1 MQKLRENFKKLL
13 VSLLTISICLGYVP
27 MTAYADEIEEVAI
40 EETETIVD
48 PISEESNAPAE
59 ETPAESITE
68 EPNAPAEEEPAESIT
83 EESNAPAEEAPAEL
97 SSEEESAVEETPAN
111 LTEEILVNETAQE
124 ASEEIT
130 VELNS
135 ILASVESAN
144 PPEGQTEQEY
154 IDEMKQ
160 KYGEDIMDKIDE
172 AVQNP
177 TEENIVSVINQVT
190 GNEAAVASENLSDS
204 EGNTITGTI
213 YKSGDKYYQVTVDQ
227 ETEKITINELVN
239 VVEDNKVLE
248 DLYSPDSLVDLY
260 AQYGEEN
267 VKTEEKFTEVPC
279 LNDFSTPEKVQYIDV
294 DSGLVSCEQPDVLQN
309 GEVFYPFK
317 YIIFDDV
324 MVDPGVNYEE
334 IAWRSTTKGD
344 LIYDPIAKAWK
355 NTSDSFSNYANLVV
369 LPYSYDELMAF
380 AQEGDEEKI
389 ALLKNHGYSFEL
401 GKKPEFVGYEVT
413 ILGKSYYQLGNGNE
427 LLNVKIPVKPNPDPI
442 DPIGPIA
449 IDIREHA
456 ENAISTSNNSMFA
469 NTNLFNESTCICY
482 TSLGPINVKMAD
494 VDTRTDNNQRFL
506 ASCYLAYHPNVVMT
520 KNLYLGINI
529 SGTERCSIVFN
540 GFKPYEDMKVAAV
553 VYNQLDGAYTI
564 YGTVINGQAVFE
576 NFILRPASTI
586 TICY

>member
-1 MQKLRENFKKLL
+1 
-13 VSLLTISICLGYVP
+13 

-40 EETETIVD
+40 EETETIVE
-48 PISEESNAPAE
+48 PISEEQNAPAQEASAESITEESNAPAE

-68 EPNAPAEEEPAESIT
+68 E
-83 EESNAPAEEAPAEL
+83 SNAPAEEASAIL
-97 SSEEESAVEETPAN
+97 SSEEEPAVEETPAN
-111 LTEEILVNETAQE
+111 LTEENLVNETAQE
-124 ASEEIT
+124 TSEEIT
-130 VELNS
+130 EEFNPIIV
-135 ILASVESAN
+135 SVESAN

-160 KYGEDIMDKIDE
+160 KYGENIMDKIDE

-177 TEENIVSVINQVT
+177 TEENLVSVINQVT
-190 GNEAAVASENLSDS
+190 GNEAAVTSENLSDS
-204 EGNTITGTI
+204 EGNTITGTV

-248 DLYSPDSLVDLY
+248 DLYSPDSMEDLY
-260 AQYGEEN
+260 VQYGEEN
-267 VKTEEKFTEVPC
+267 VKIEEKFEDVPC
-279 LNDFSTPEKVQYIDV
+279 LNDFSTPERVQYIEV
-294 DSGLVSCEQPDVLQN
+294 NFGLLSCEQPDVLEN

-317 YIIFDDV
+317 YIIFDNV

-344 LIYDPIAKAWK
+344 LIYYPNTKVW
-355 NTSDSFSNYANLVV
+355 NTSVSSAYANLVV

-389 ALLKNHGYSFEL
+389 ALLKSHGYSFEL
-401 GKKPEFVGYEVT
+401 GTKQELVGLEVT

-427 LLNVKIPVKPNPDPI
+427 LLNVKVPVQPGPDDPDPI
-442 DPIGPIA
+442 DPIIPDPIIPDPVGPIS

-456 ENAISTSNNSMFA
+456 ENVTFNSNNSMFVNA
-469 NTNLFNESTCICY
+469 NLFGETACICY
-482 TSLGPINVKMAD
+482 TSLGPINMKMAD

-506 ASCYLAYHPNVVMT
+506 ASCYLAVHPNVVMT

-529 SGTERCSIVFN
+529 NGTERCSIVFN

-553 VYNQLDGAYTI
+553 VYNQVDGAYTI

>member
-1 MQKLRENFKKLL
+1 
-13 VSLLTISICLGYVP
+13 

-40 EETETIVD
+40 EETETIVE
-48 PISEESNAPAE
+48 PISEEQNAPAQEASAESITEESNAPAE

-68 EPNAPAEEEPAESIT
+68 E
-83 EESNAPAEEAPAEL
+83 SNAPAEEASAIL
-97 SSEEESAVEETPAN
+97 SSEEEPAVEETPAN
-111 LTEEILVNETAQE
+111 LTEENLVNETAQE
-124 ASEEIT
+124 TSEEIT
-130 VELNS
+130 EEFNPIIV
-135 ILASVESAN
+135 SVESAN

-160 KYGEDIMDKIDE
+160 KYGENIMDKIDE

-177 TEENIVSVINQVT
+177 TEENLVSVINQVT
-190 GNEAAVASENLSDS
+190 GNEAAVTSENLSDS
-204 EGNTITGTI
+204 EGNTITGTV

-248 DLYSPDSLVDLY
+248 DLYSPDSMEDLY
-260 AQYGEEN
+260 VQYGEEN
-267 VKTEEKFTEVPC
+267 VKTEEKFEDVPC
-279 LNDFSTPEKVQYIDV
+279 LNDFSTPERAQYIEV
-294 DSGLVSCEQPDVLQN
+294 NFGLLSCEQPDVLEN

-317 YIIFDDV
+317 YIIFDNV

-344 LIYDPIAKAWK
+344 LIYYPNTKVW
-355 NTSDSFSNYANLVV
+355 NTSVSSAYANLVV

-389 ALLKNHGYSFEL
+389 ALLKSHGYSFEL
-401 GKKPEFVGYEVT
+401 GTKQELVGLEVT

-427 LLNVKIPVKPNPDPI
+427 LLNVKVPVQPGPDDPDPI
-442 DPIGPIA
+442 DPIIPDPIIPDPVGPIS

-456 ENAISTSNNSMFA
+456 ENVTFNSNNSMFVNA
-469 NTNLFNESTCICY
+469 NLFGETACICY
-482 TSLGPINVKMAD
+482 TSLGPINMKMAD

-506 ASCYLAYHPNVVMT
+506 ASCYLANHPNVVMT

-529 SGTERCSIVFN
+529 NGTERCSIVFN

-553 VYNQLDGAYTI
+553 VYNQVDGAYTI